1 MWISRKKWRALEKRV
16 ADLEINQT
24 KSANMVKDYIR
35 DSENLA
41 NQLTERITRLPEILE
56 EMLNNYGLGK

>member
-1 MWISRKKWRALEKRV
+1 MWVSKKKWNALEKRV

-24 KSANMVKDYIR
+24 KSANMVKNYIQ

-41 NQLTERITRLPEILE
+41 NQLTERIAQLPEILGE
-56 EMLNNYGLGK
+56 LLNNYGLDK